1 MYAMNDSN
9 GKEMPVEITREWVT
23 QKAPFRPIDGH
34 KGTFGSLLLWAGSVD
49 MAGAAYLSAN
59 AVCRSGTGIIHILSG
74 QDVAAKLFPLL
85 PQAIYHQVQQE
96 KGLYVR
102 AHEALQHA
110 SACVVGPGL
119 VLSGETDTQ
128 VLLYLLANAK
138 QILLDAGALT
148 FLSEAKNVFK
158 DAFANRVSAG
168 LMPAVITPHPGEFA
182 RLLPTWNKDDRE
194 VEVRA
199 FSKEWRVVLVLKGN
213 KTVVSSPD
221 GEWYINSTGN
231 DGLAKGGS
239 GDVLAGLIG
248 SFLAQGLSPTLA
260 ANAGVY
266 FHGLAGDLASRKLGK
281 RYMQPTDLF
290 GYFTEAFRTCKW
302 EEG

>member
-1 MYAMNDSN
+1 MNFLNENDRP
-9 GKEMPVEITREWVT
+9 EEITREWVT
-23 QKAPFRPIDGH
+23 QNAPLRPIDGH
-34 KGTFGSLLLWAGSVD
+34 KGTFGSLLLWAGSED
-49 MAGAAYLSAN
+49 MAGAALLSAN
-59 AVCRSGTGIIHILSG
+59 AVCRSGTGILHILSG
-74 QDVAAKLFPLL
+74 QEVTTKLFASL
-85 PQAIYHQVQQE
+85 PQAIYHQVRQE
-96 KGLYVR
+96 KNFY
-102 AHEALQHA
+102 AIAKEALQHT

-119 VLSGETDTQ
+119 VLSGETDTK

-138 QILLDAGALT
+138 QILLDAGALS
-148 FLSEAKNVFK
+148 FISETEDVFK
-158 DAFANRVSAG
+158 NAFVSRVSAG
-168 LMPAVITPHPGEFA
+168 LMPAVITPHPGEFS
-182 RLLPTWNKDDRE
+182 RLLPSWNKDDRE
-194 VEVRA
+194 KAARA
-199 FSKEWRVVLVLKGN
+199 FSKAWGVVLVLKGN

-248 SFLAQGLSPTLA
+248 SFLAQGLSPILA